1 MIWKPSKA
9 DEKSFVLVITN
20 PTHSNVT
27 VTLLPYCEQP
37 EDKNLPQLC
46 GRLTLPNDSFDIP
59 AKETI
64 TDLDSGMIFK
74 NLGDFEVKMRL
85 RIRVKFKSSK
95 SFSRGKA
102 GGKFIHG

>member
-1 MIWKPSKA
+1 M
-9 DEKSFVLVITN
+9 LVITN

-64 TDLDSGMIFK
+64 TDLDSGMVFT
-74 NLGDFEVKMRL
+74 NLRDFEVKTEV
-85 RIRVKFKSSK
+85 RIRVKLIQSEIEVKFSHRVQFSYGMKLRVKKSD
-95 SFSRGKA
+95 FV
-102 GGKFIHG
+102 

>member
-1 MIWKPSKA
+1 M
-9 DEKSFVLVITN
+9 
-20 PTHSNVT
+20 T

-64 TDLDSGMIFK
+64 TDLDSGMIFI
-74 NLGDFEVKMRL
+74 NLEDFKVKMGV
-85 RIRVKFKSSK
+85 RIRVKLKSIEIEVT
-95 SFSRGKA
+95 FFPGE
-102 GGKFIHG
+102 IHP

>member
-1 MIWKPSKA
+1 MIWKPSKT

-64 TDLDSGMIFK
+64 TDLDSGMIFI
-74 NLGDFEVKMRL
+74 NLEDFKVKMGV
-85 RIRVKFKSSK
+85 RIRVKLKSIEIEVT
-95 SFSRGKA
+95 FFPGE
-102 GGKFIHG
+102 IHP